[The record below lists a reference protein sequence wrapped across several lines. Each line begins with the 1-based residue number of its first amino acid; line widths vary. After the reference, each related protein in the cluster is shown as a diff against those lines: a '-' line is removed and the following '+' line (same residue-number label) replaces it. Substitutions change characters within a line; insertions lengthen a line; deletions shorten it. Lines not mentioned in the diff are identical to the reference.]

1 MRGFFIEDAECLQ
14 FDLDSVEVSQPK
26 LQNILKCPVRENSDL
41 IFQAHVRSR
50 RSPSFQVKRLENT
63 KHASDSHHCPVGFLA
78 SCNSPPLPGSS
89 CPPADASVA
98 LFPPPRGI
106 RAFSSINHCRSSPV
120 PCWFLR
126 VPWGHPLLWWAP
138 TVSRPASS
146 GFSSPHQNKLDEL
159 SKKLDR
165 APRQLSGSQNPAPY
179 YEG

>member
-63 KHASDSHHCPVGFLA
+63 KLMTVIIVRLVFWPAVIHLPFQAPPV
-78 SCNSPPLPGSS
+78 
-89 CPPADASVA
+89 PPADASVA

>member
-63 KHASDSHHCPVGFLA
+63 KRASDSHHCPVGFLA

-89 CPPADASVA
+89 CPPCRCQCGTI
-98 LFPPPRGI
+98 PPPQGVLGHSAALTTAVHPLC
-106 RAFSSINHCRSSPV
+106 RAGFSACPGGTRSSDE
-120 PCWFLR
+120 
-126 VPWGHPLLWWAP
+126 
-138 TVSRPASS
+138 RP
-146 GFSSPHQNKLDEL
+146 P
-159 SKKLDR
+159 
-165 APRQLSGSQNPAPY
+165 
-179 YEG
+179 